1 MNWIPKNL
9 KELGQLADKLKAEK
23 HPDFPPHALVKKRFK
38 DTTANDL
45 TKTIIWDMYHVREG
59 VAYRIN
65 NGAVYDVKK
74 RVYRAGVQRKG
85 VPISSESLTDVSSAL
100 KSRLVPTDNRRT
112 KRKLKKKSKQLVACT
127 SSPNHTTITS
137 QRLRRY
143 DSRFPQI
150 WCVDRIKVCR

>member
-45 TKTIIWDMYHVREG
+45 TNTIIWDMYHVREG

-65 NGAVYDVKK
+65 NGAVYDAKK

-85 VPISSESLTDVSSAL
+85 VPDIIGIIDGRFIGIEVKIGNDRQSADQKEIEREITEAGGVYFIA
-100 KSRLVPTDNRRT
+100 KS
-112 KRKLKKKSKQLVACT
+112 
-127 SSPNHTTITS
+127 
-137 QRLRRY
+137 Y
-143 DSRFPQI
+143 DDYI
-150 WCVDRIKVCR
+150 EKIAMI